1 MDKAGRQTVDEF
13 EKQLAREREWEAR
26 AQQAQ
31 AKAAQAYLRLVELAE
46 RSDTGQARRVARFL
60 ASTFNGE
67 AYPFDLFELR
77 ALDVALSDD
86 ALTCIDALRW
96 GRADLYKLL
105 PDGEHRIAA
114 LITSW
119 GIDKT

>member
-1 MDKAGRQTVDEF
+1 MDASGF
-13 EKQLAREREWEAR
+13 LAEQKEWQVR
-26 AQQAQ
+26 AHMAQ

-67 AYPFDLFELR
+67 RYPFDLFELR

-86 ALTCIDALRW
+86 ALACIDALRW
-96 GRADLYKLL
+96 GKADLHRLL
-105 PDGEHRIAA
+105 PDGEARVAS
-114 LITSW
+114 LIEAW
-119 GIDKT
+119 GIAPIA